1 MDKKEA
7 AKFLDSVCP
16 GWKDAPIP
24 IHFVKAQAPARDRGE
39 AVKAC
44 RIVSVTKK
52 PKAPTK
58 ATTTTKTK
66 EG

>member
-24 IHFVKAQAPARDRGE
+24 LHFVKAQAPARDRGE

-52 PKAPTK
+52 LEAPAK
-58 ATTTTKTK
+58 VTTTKK
-66 EG
+66 

>member
-1 MDKKEA
+1 MDKKDA

-24 IHFVKAQAPARDRGE
+24 MHFVKAQAPPRVRGD

-52 PKAPTK
+52 PKATTK
-58 ATTTTKTK
+58 ATTTKTK

>member
-7 AKFLDSVCP
+7 AKFLDRVCP

-24 IHFVKAQAPARDRGE
+24 VHFVKAQAPPRQRG
-39 AVKAC
+39 AAIVAC
-44 RIVSVTKK
+44 GIVTDSKK
-52 PKAPTK
+52 PKAPKK
-58 ATTTTKTK
+58 ATTTTKKT